1 MSLGILIGTER
12 GLYRLLPGEPVRCL
26 IADIEV
32 ATIDAHDGAAL
43 VAAAGRGVWLHE
55 GDDPEDWRQIWEG
68 DARSARI
75 DADGSLYVGAAPPG
89 LLRSEDGGATWEAST
104 SLESVVRYQ
113 RTRTSNT
120 SSAVANWALTAI
132 AFPTDGVLAGVS
144 GAGLWLSA
152 DRGRSWM
159 PRSEGIDPTVTS
171 LYEHPEHR
179 DRIYATTRS
188 GLYRSSDGG
197 YTWLQSLTGL
207 DRSAAMSLS
216 VLSGA
221 AGGPS
226 STGWPRADALVLS
239 AARKASGERG
249 ALFRSIDGG
258 MRWTRLL
265 VGDEDEWP
273 VAPTVTRLGG
283 SLDTTFVLAGG
294 RIWASHNRGADWRP
308 LTDGADAAR
317 LPPTR
322 VLAVAL

>member
-26 IADIEV
+26 IPDIEV
-32 ATIDAHDGAAL
+32 ANIDAHDGAAL
-43 VAAAGRGVWLHE
+43 VAAGRGVWLHE

-75 DADGSLYVGAAPPG
+75 DADGSLYVGTAPPG
-89 LLRSEDGGATWEAST
+89 LLHSEDDGATWEAST

-113 RTRTSNT
+113 RTRSSNT
-120 SSAVANWALTAI
+120 SSAMANWALTAI
-132 AFPTDGVLAGVS
+132 AFPTDGVLVGVS
-144 GAGLWLSA
+144 GAGLWLST
-152 DRGRSWM
+152 DGGRSWM
-159 PRSEGIDPTVTS
+159 PRSEGIDPSVTS

-188 GLYRSSDGG
+188 GLYRSGDGG

-221 AGGPS
+221 P
-226 STGWPRADALVLS
+226 DALVLS

-258 MRWTRLL
+258 VRWTRLL
-265 VGDEDEWP
+265 VGEEDEWP

-283 SLDTTFVLAGG
+283 SLDTTFVLASD

-308 LTDGADAAR
+308 LTDGAEAAR

-322 VLAVAL
+322 VLAVSL